1 MGDALYLF
9 IDFDDT
15 LSDFGLLGE
24 QFVSELARRLARDF
38 GADSTTWAAALKPEL
53 EASIARYADR
63 FTGDPLAGFRAW
75 IAEERPR
82 VVAAV
87 FERAET
93 AVPTKEPLA
102 TLGERL
108 QSESLVVCDAT
119 FTGAKDCLQELSDA
133 GVRIQMASSQESQY
147 LAAALSGTGIES
159 LVEHHFGP
167 DLLDCAKEG
176 TEYYRRAFEL
186 CGIRPSQAIVV
197 DDQAQCLDWAEEAGA
212 RVVQACVKPDPAD
225 PEFPVVLRSLRD
237 LPRLIRMGLA

>member
-108 QSESLVVCDAT
+108 SGLLRPMDTVAHGRISVL
-119 FTGAKDCLQELSDA
+119 ELSLT
-133 GVRIQMASSQESQY
+133 Q
-147 LAAALSGTGIES
+147 LLSG
-159 LVEHHFGP
+159 
-167 DLLDCAKEG
+167 K
-176 TEYYRRAFEL
+176 
-186 CGIRPSQAIVV
+186 
-197 DDQAQCLDWAEEAGA
+197 
-212 RVVQACVKPDPAD
+212 
-225 PEFPVVLRSLRD
+225 
-237 LPRLIRMGLA
+237 